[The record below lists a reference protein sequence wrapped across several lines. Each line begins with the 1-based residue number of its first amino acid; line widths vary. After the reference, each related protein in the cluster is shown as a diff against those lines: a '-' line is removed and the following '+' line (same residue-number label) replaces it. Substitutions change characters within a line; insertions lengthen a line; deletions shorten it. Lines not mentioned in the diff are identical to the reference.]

1 MLWSGSAFAYPGLHF
16 RVICIVFVLWG
27 ILWLALFYET
37 TFGKAL
43 SGFFII
49 LGIFISIK
57 SYSKWKKWK
66 DSDNIDEAPT
76 DERYELNMLKASRAG
91 FIFLYISIGVLGTLL
106 GLRLIN
112 EIIFTALMGPVI
124 VVASFLYVLL
134 FYRYEKGVNEDEN

>member
-1 MLWSGSAFAYPGLHF
+1 MKTREVLLRQGL
-16 RVICIVFVLWG
+16 IGIVFVLWG
-27 ILWLALFYET
+27 ILWLALYYEN

-49 LGIFISIK
+49 LGIFMSIK
-57 SYSKWKKWK
+57 TYLKWKKWK
-66 DSDNIDEAPT
+66 DSDIHTDETLT
-76 DERYELNMLKASRAG
+76 DERSELNQLRASRAG

-124 VVASFLYVLL
+124 AVASVLYVLL
-134 FYRYEKGVNEDEN
+134 FYRYERGVNENAN

>member
-1 MLWSGSAFAYPGLHF
+1 MKTRDILLRQCLIGIF
-16 RVICIVFVLWG
+16 FVLGG
-27 ILWLALFYET
+27 IIWLALYYDDA
-37 TFGKAL
+37 FGKAL
-43 SGFFII
+43 SGYFII

-66 DSDNIDEAPT
+66 DSDIDTDEALT

-112 EIIFTALMGPVI
+112 EIIFTALMGPVFAI
-124 VVASFLYVLL
+124 ASVLYVLS
-134 FYRYEKGVNEDEN
+134 FYMHEKGVNENEN

>member
-1 MLWSGSAFAYPGLHF
+1 MKHNENKRYITSPVSHRHIFCPGGHP
-16 RVICIVFVLWG
+16 R
-27 ILWLALFYET
+27 LALYYEN

-43 SGFFII
+43 SGYFII

-66 DSDNIDEAPT
+66 DSDNIDGALT

>member
-1 MLWSGSAFAYPGLHF
+1 MKTREVLLRQGL
-16 RVICIVFVLWG
+16 IGIVFVLWG
-27 ILWLALFYET
+27 ILWLALYYEN

-49 LGIFISIK
+49 LGIFMSIK
-57 SYSKWKKWK
+57 TYLKWKKWK
-66 DSDNIDEAPT
+66 DSDIHTDETLT
-76 DERYELNMLKASRAG
+76 DERSVLNQLRASRAG

-124 VVASFLYVLL
+124 AVASVLYVLL
-134 FYRYEKGVNEDEN
+134 FYRYEKGVNENEN

>member
-1 MLWSGSAFAYPGLHF
+1 MKTKDILLRQGL
-16 RVICIVFVLWG
+16 IGIVFVLWG
-27 ILWLALFYET
+27 ILWLALYYENT
-37 TFGKAL
+37 IGKAL
-43 SGFFII
+43 SGLFII

-66 DSDNIDEAPT
+66 DSDIPTDEALT

-124 VVASFLYVLL
+124 AVASVLYVLL
-134 FYRYEKGVNEDEN
+134 FYRYEKGVNENEN

>member
-1 MLWSGSAFAYPGLHF
+1 MKTKDILLRQGLAG
-16 RVICIVFVLWG
+16 IVFVLWG
-27 ILWLALFYET
+27 ILWLALYYEN

-66 DSDNIDEAPT
+66 DSDIHTDETIT
-76 DERYELNMLKASRAG
+76 DERSELNTLRASRAG
-91 FIFLYISIGVLGTLL
+91 FIFLYISVGVLGTLL

-112 EIIFTALMGPVI
+112 EIIFTALMGPVFA
-124 VVASFLYVLL
+124 VASVLYVLL
-134 FYRYEKGVNEDEN
+134 FYRYDKGVNENEN

>member
-1 MLWSGSAFAYPGLHF
+1 MKTREVLLRQGL
-16 RVICIVFVLWG
+16 IGIVFVLWG
-27 ILWLALFYET
+27 ILWLALYYEN

-49 LGIFISIK
+49 LGIFMSIK
-57 SYSKWKKWK
+57 TYLKWKKWK
-66 DSDNIDEAPT
+66 DSDIHTDETLT
-76 DERYELNMLKASRAG
+76 DERSELNQLRASRAG

-124 VVASFLYVLL
+124 AVASVLYVLL
-134 FYRYEKGVNEDEN
+134 FYRYEKGVNENEN

>member
-1 MLWSGSAFAYPGLHF
+1 MKTRDILLRQGL
-16 RVICIVFVLWG
+16 VGIVFVLWG
-27 ILWLALFYET
+27 ILWLALYYEN

-57 SYSKWKKWK
+57 NYSKWKKWK
-66 DSDNIDEAPT
+66 DSDIHTDEVLT

-91 FIFLYISIGVLGTLL
+91 FIFLYISIGVLSTLL

-124 VVASFLYVLL
+124 AVASILYVLL
-134 FYRYEKGVNEDEN
+134 FYKYEKGVNENEN